1 MAFLLFFLFK
11 PILLKLVCALSTH
24 SSFPPF
30 FHHSY
35 CLQNLLALD
44 LEGRV
49 FHCATPEQLAA
60 DPTLVSICLPT
71 GDLYLQSQDIDPKN
85 VWRNIGI
92 LAVMAPVYLF
102 LAYLFLR
109 ALKKST

>member
-1 MAFLLFFLFK
+1 MPCPLTPLFHHLL
-11 PILLKLVCALSTH
+11 
-24 SSFPPF
+24 
-30 FHHSY
+30 HHSY

-49 FHCATPEQLAA
+49 FHCATPEQLVA

-71 GDLYLQSQDIDPKN
+71 GDLYLQSQGIDPAN